1 MKKIL
6 LFLLVIVMALSL
18 VACKQEPATQDQ
30 PAAQEETIIEET
42 APEEEAVEETAPE
55 EDLVLTT
62 EELSKYNGKDGNPAY
77 IAVDGVVYDVSD
89 SELWSEGQHNGFEA
103 GRDLTTELME
113 ESPHGESV
121 IERLTPV
128 GTLED

>member
-1 MKKIL
+1 MNKIL
-6 LFLLVIVMALSL
+6 LFLLVIVMAVSL
-18 VACKQEPATQDQ
+18 VACNQEPATQDQ
-30 PAAQEETIIEET
+30 PAAQEETII
-42 APEEEAVEETAPE
+42 EETAPE

>member
-6 LFLLVIVMALSL
+6 LFLLVIVMAVSL
-18 VACKQEPATQDQ
+18 VACNQEPATQDQ

-42 APEEEAVEETAPE
+42 APEE
-55 EDLVLTT
+55 DLVFTT

-89 SELWSEGQHNGFEA
+89 SELWSEGQHNGFKA

>member
-30 PAAQEETIIEET
+30 PAAQEETII
-42 APEEEAVEETAPE
+42 EETAPE

>member
-6 LFLLVIVMALSL
+6 LFLLVIVMAVSL
-18 VACKQEPATQDQ
+18 VACNQEPATQDQ
-30 PAAQEETIIEET
+30 PAAQEETII
-42 APEEEAVEETAPE
+42 EETAPE

-89 SELWSEGQHNGFEA
+89 SELWSEGQHNGFKA

>member
-6 LFLLVIVMALSL
+6 LFLLVIVMAVSL
-18 VACKQEPATQDQ
+18 VACNQEPATQDQ

-42 APEEEAVEETAPE
+42 APEE
-55 EDLVLTT
+55 DLVFTT

>member
-6 LFLLVIVMALSL
+6 LFLLVIVMAVSL
-18 VACKQEPATQDQ
+18 VACNQEPATQDQ
-30 PAAQEETIIEET
+30 PAAQEETII
-42 APEEEAVEETAPE
+42 EETAPE

-77 IAVDGVVYDVSD
+77 IAVDGVVYNVSD